1 MRPALRYLAL
11 SVALQLSVD
20 SMAAQR
26 VDAARVGFTAPAPAA
41 APLQRV
47 PPFSPGVLKGTY
59 WKEVGALTAL
69 AGVIALNAWA
79 PRDPSFPV
87 RVLASIPAAGFFFL
101 PGAFIGSLF
110 PKGSDQPAGDNK

>member
-11 SVALQLSVD
+11 FVALQLSVD
-20 SMAAQR
+20 PMAAQR
-26 VDAARVGFTAPAPAA
+26 VDATRVGFTAPAAT
-41 APLQRV
+41 PLGRV
-47 PPFSPGVLKGTY
+47 PPLSPGVLKGTY

-110 PKGSDQPAGDNK
+110 PKGSDQPAGDNE